1 MSKNSTFLFGKSIV
15 FFANLLSFIGAL
27 LLCFAYY
34 SNGKFGEIEF
44 FGHRIHE
51 AAWLSATAFFIT
63 AAFLHLKRLFAD
75 A

>member
-1 MSKNSTFLFGKSIV
+1 MSKNSTFLFGKNIV

-51 AAWLSATAFFIT
+51 AAWLSATAFFFHSGIPSLEET
-63 AAFLHLKRLFAD
+63 IC
-75 A
+75 